1 MPNQNDLIAYISV
14 LEDSI
19 APQMKSFEN
28 GVRNRWRYLPTLEAN
43 TIYHICPYFGLFL
56 GDIEYHFQTGI
67 MRITNDIIRRFNTF
81 AGKSIELEWAD
92 VNCNYNELLESY
104 CNPFVDAFQA
114 ACSGGINRLNQAR
127 RELERSSSDRRY
139 GYITNSFAFF
149 MAAEI
154 TGAISSAMRE
164 VENDRQA
171 WQIATAPQRSMH
183 LRLSSLWSSNFESVF
198 MKQVEAEN
206 VNVTRTIIEQLCL
219 SSQFSYQTY
228 LDAKATPG
236 FREAKAKFLG
246 GQQSQKEQAESAD
259 KATRKKIIADLN
271 AEVANI
277 DKKLGDLGL
286 ALFGEKRQERKRL
299 ELRKEQLAAEI
310 QATNNCPRLPQ
321 TYVFPLVHGTPAYKK
336 FSTTIFDS
344 DFFKK
349 DWRFEYGMDEKGY
362 IAYMPD
368 GEPLFVLR
376 GDFLQ
381 LYGHGRSFGG
391 RYEAFLDEAAN
402 ATVSQ
407 VRFVLFE
414 K

>member
-1 MPNQNDLIAYISV
+1 MRSQSDLIAFISE

-19 APQMKSFEN
+19 APQMKTFEN
-28 GVRNRWRYLPTLEAN
+28 GVRARWRYLPNLDSN
-43 TIYHICPYFGLFL
+43 TIYHMCPYFGLFL
-56 GDIEYHFQTGI
+56 GDIENYFETGI
-67 MRITNDIIRRFNTF
+67 MRITNDITRRYRSF
-81 AGKSIELEWAD
+81 AGKSLELSWAD
-92 VNCNYNELLESY
+92 VNCNYGELIESY
-104 CNPFVDAFQA
+104 CTPFVDAFQA

-127 RELERSSSDRRY
+127 RELESSSSDRRY

-171 WQIATAPQRSMH
+171 WQIATAPQQSMH
-183 LRLSSLWSSNFESVF
+183 YKLSSLWGKNFESVF

-228 LDAKATPG
+228 LDAKAAPG
-236 FREAKAKFLG
+236 FKEAKAKFSG

-259 KATRKKIIADLN
+259 KAARKKIVADLN
-271 AEVANI
+271 AEAANI
-277 DKKLGDLGL
+277 DRKLENLGL
-286 ALFGEKRQERKRL
+286 ALWGEKRAERKKL
-299 ELRKEQLAAEI
+299 ELRKEQLQAEI
-310 QATNNCPRLPQ
+310 QATTNCPRLPQ

-336 FSTTIFDS
+336 FSTTTFDS

-349 DWRFEYGMDEKGY
+349 DWRFEYGVDEKGY

-368 GEPLFVLR
+368 GDPLFVIR
-376 GDFLQ
+376 GEFLQ

-391 RYEAFLDEAAN
+391 RYETFLDEAAN